1 MEIPMAAVID
11 SYRQQLSD
19 AVHQI
24 TLLKLHMNS
33 LGEEADKAKKT
44 IDDLQATVAMYQIS
58 QSGEDLNENPDDD
71 WDEDYDDD

>member
-24 TLLKLHMNS
+24 TILKLHIKT

-44 IDDLQATVAMYQIS
+44 IDDLQATVDMYRIS
-58 QSGEDLNENPDDD
+58 QSGEDLSEEPDD
-71 WDEDYDDD
+71 WGEDYDDD